1 MAEPAA
7 YLVVALSGRA
17 LTLAARRAGKRALA
31 LDLFGDTDT
40 RNEAVASEV
49 VAGSLAHG
57 FDADVLLDA
66 AERLAPAG
74 SRPPFGVVY
83 GSGLE
88 DRPQLIERL
97 ARGRRLCGN
106 SPETVARVKDP
117 RAFFSLLA
125 RLGIPCPET
134 SFTVPSD
141 PSGWLAKRVGASGGS
156 HVAPAAQATE
166 ERVGRYYQRR
176 VAGRPI
182 GVSFLADGRR
192 ATILGY
198 SEQWHWTGGGASF
211 LFGGA
216 LQPAE
221 VSSHIVRDLPVALDA
236 LVAALGLV
244 GLNSLDM
251 MVDHDSFA
259 VIEVNPR
266 PGANLDIFDGPATP
280 PLFEL
285 HLRACA
291 GDLPAPAAP
300 GDKRGASA
308 MAVVY
313 AIRDCA
319 VPDDI
324 DWPDWVADRPA
335 PGARIDRGA
344 PACTVLARAA
354 TAGTVRALADER
366 VAMVLSWLDPA
377 AADRPV
383 AADAVVNG

>member
-1 MAEPAA
+1 MIEPGA

-17 LTLAARRAGKRALA
+17 LTVAARRAGKRAIA
-31 LDLFGDTDT
+31 LDLFGDADT
-40 RNEAVASEV
+40 RNEATASEI

-57 FDADVLLDA
+57 FDADALIA
-66 AERLAPAG
+66 AADRLAPAG
-74 SRPPFGVVY
+74 SRPPFGLVY

-88 DRPQLIERL
+88 DRPHLIERL
-97 ARGRRLCGN
+97 SRGRQLCVN
-106 SPETVARVKDP
+106 SAATVARVKDP
-117 RAFFSLLA
+117 HEVFTLLGG
-125 RLGIPCPET
+125 LGIPCPET
-134 SFTVPSD
+134 TFTPPAD
-141 PSGWLAKRVGASGGS
+141 AAGWLVKRIGASGGS
-156 HVAPAAQATE
+156 HVEPATGTAEIRAD
-166 ERVGRYYQRR
+166 RYYQRR
-176 VAGRPI
+176 VPGRPV

-192 ATILGY
+192 ATILGC
-198 SEQWHWTGGGASF
+198 SEQWHWSGGDASF

-244 GLNSLDM
+244 GLNSLDI
-251 MVDHDSFA
+251 MVDDDRFA

-266 PGANLDIFDGPATP
+266 PGANLDIFDGLAGL

-291 GDLPAPAAP
+291 GELPGPAALD
-300 GDKRGASA
+300 GRNGASA

-313 AIRDCA
+313 AVRDSI
-319 VPDDI
+319 VPEAI
-324 DWPDWVADRPA
+324 GWPDWVADRPA
-335 PGARIDRGA
+335 PGARMGSGA
-344 PACTVLARAA
+344 PVCTVLARAA

-377 AADRPV
+377 AAHR
-383 AADAVVNG
+383 AAAEAVVNG